1 MQQVELKRNPDAF
14 KIQAY
19 FILVAAFFVGLLA
32 AILFGTMVHFV
43 VGAYDGSRILTFLI
57 VMLVACISILLA
69 YSKWRDEKYLLTDEG
84 IIISSSITLTK
95 RKKKL
100 YLYESIIS
108 ASFSQ
113 NYLGSKFGYGEIHI
127 TMPKLGEKLI
137 MKDVASPELQLPKLQ
152 KFISQKTG
160 KNNLVT

>member
-1 MQQVELKRNPDAF
+1 M
-14 KIQAY
+14 
-19 FILVAAFFVGLLA
+19 
-32 AILFGTMVHFV
+32 
-43 VGAYDGSRILTFLI
+43 
-57 VMLVACISILLA
+57 
-69 YSKWRDEKYLLTDEG
+69 LTDEG
-84 IIISSSITLTK
+84 IIISTSLTITK

-113 NYLGSKFGYGEIHI
+113 SYLGSKFGYGEIHI

>member
-1 MQQVELKRNPDAF
+1 MQHVELKRNPDAF

-32 AILFGTMVHFV
+32 AFIFGRMVHFM
-43 VGAYDGSRILTFLI
+43 VGSYNGSRLLALLI
-57 VMLVACISILLA
+57 VLLLACVSILLS
-69 YSKWRDEKYLLTDEG
+69 YSKWRDEKYLLTGEG

-108 ASFSQ
+108 ASFNQ

>member
-1 MQQVELKRNPDAF
+1 MEPTELKRNPDAF

-32 AILFGTMVHFV
+32 AFIFGRMVHFM
-43 VGAYDGSRILTFLI
+43 VGSYNGSRILALLTVL
-57 VMLVACISILLA
+57 LVACISILLS
-69 YSKWRDEKYLLTDEG
+69 YSKWRNEEYVLTDEG
-84 IIISSSITLTK
+84 IIISTSLTITK

-113 NYLGSKFGYGEIHI
+113 SYLGSKFGYGEIHI

-137 MKDVASPELQLPKLQ
+137 MKDVASPELQLNKLQ